1 VRSRPDRQP
10 EAVERR
16 ARGEEAQR
24 ARDAYVATPP
34 FTLVTDEYLAMH
46 ESHPLPS
53 IPQLKVKR
61 SPRATAVNK
70 YWFNPSW
77 IAENERPEVDH
88 GEFQSPVWL
97 AVEMTMRSDRD
108 RDRAR
113 EAHESGAPRHAR
125 PANEEPA
132 TGQLRSMLAFVSGA
146 KPTGTILTPVTKIH
160 PEIIGDKASATSRY
174 HDLPQR
180 PARPVRK
187 FARFISSN
195 FGRVSVNH
203 N

>member
-10 EAVERR
+10 DGVERR
-16 ARGEEAQR
+16 AR
-24 ARDAYVATPP
+24 DSYIATPP
-34 FTLVTDEYLAMH
+34 FTLVTDEYVAAH
-46 ESHPLPS
+46 VSDPLH
-53 IPQLKVKR
+53 LRVKP
-61 SPRATAVNK
+61 SPRVTAVNK

-108 RDRAR
+108 RDRAC
-113 EAHESGAPRHAR
+113 EAHEADTPRHAR
-125 PANEEPA
+125 HAAEESG

-146 KPTGTILTPVTKIH
+146 KQAGSNVTPITKIH
-160 PEIIGDKASATSRY
+160 PEVMGDKVSASSRY

-180 PARPVRK
+180 PARPVRN
-187 FARFISSN
+187 FARFISNN
-195 FGRVSVNH
+195 FGKSASITTERRLATYE
-203 N
+203 